1 MTSNGCESWNSRI
14 RDKRV
19 LLITNFIDSIRILLM
34 NQLNDMRE
42 KVDTWSTVLCK
53 NVDRRMRELIEKGRA
68 WLARPSS
75 GLIGKFSL
83 ILVQL

>member
-1 MTSNGCESWNSRI
+1 M
-14 RDKRV
+14 

-42 KVDTWSTVLCK
+42 KVATWSKVLCK

-68 WLARPSS
+68 
-75 GLIGKFSL
+75 
-83 ILVQL
+83 

>member
-1 MTSNGCESWNSRI
+1 
-14 RDKRV
+14 
-19 LLITNFIDSIRILLM
+19 M